1 MLRANIKLQKDSL
14 SFKWGNN
21 TLIVS
26 YKKPEV
32 LLAREIE
39 MRKEFEKLN
48 AKKPKEGDIEC
59 TTQWFI
65 DMIWWDRG
73 WFIYW
78 IGDMRYYGIIWFYS
92 LAYERFN

>member
-1 MLRANIKLQKDSL
+1 MIKTTVKKFYHKDSL

-32 LLAREIE
+32 LLGREIE

-59 TTQWFI
+59 NTQ
-65 DMIWWDRG
+65 
-73 WFIYW
+73 
-78 IGDMRYYGIIWFYS
+78 
-92 LAYERFN
+92 